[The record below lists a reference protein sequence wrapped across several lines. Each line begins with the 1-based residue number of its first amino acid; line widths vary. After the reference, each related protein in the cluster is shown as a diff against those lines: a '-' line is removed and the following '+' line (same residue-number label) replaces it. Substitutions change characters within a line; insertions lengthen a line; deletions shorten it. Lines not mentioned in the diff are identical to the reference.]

1 MISTILIG
9 WAGLAL
15 GLAILWWRQ
24 LKTRNATS
32 VDVAWAAGIGLLS
45 IYFAAASDGAPAR
58 RWLVGALGALWAL
71 RLAWHLLRDRVLR
84 HGIEE
89 DGRYKAMREHFGT
102 RAQTFFFFF
111 YQGQALV
118 AVLFSLPILFA
129 MQGEGFDLWTAAGVA
144 IWLAAV
150 SGETIADRQLAAFR
164 AEPAN
169 RGRTCRRGLWRYS
182 RHPNYFFEWVHWFSY
197 VLIAHGAW
205 PTWIG
210 PVLMLVFLFR
220 LTGIPYTELQALKS
234 RGDDYRAYQR
244 ETSAFFPWFPR
255 KESHA

>member
-1 MISTILIG
+1 MIPILLTG
-9 WAGLAL
+9 WAALAL
-15 GLAILWWRQ
+15 GLAFLWWRQ
-24 LKTRNATS
+24 LKSRNATS
-32 VDVAWAAGIGLLS
+32 VDVAWATGIGLLS
-45 IYFAAASDGAPAR
+45 IYFAAVSDGDPAR
-58 RWLVGALGALWAL
+58 RWLVGGLGALWAF

-84 HGIEE
+84 HGVEE
-89 DGRYKAMREHFGT
+89 DGRYKAMREHFGK
-102 RAQTFFFFF
+102 RSQPFFFVF

-118 AVLFSLPILFA
+118 AVLFSIPILAA
-129 MQGEGFDLWTAAGVA
+129 MQGGAIDGWTLAGVA
-144 IWLAAV
+144 VWLIAV
-150 SGETIADRQLAAFR
+150 AGETIADRQLAAWR
-164 AEPAN
+164 ADPAN

-197 VLIAHGAW
+197 VLIGHGAW
-205 PTWIG
+205 PTWLG

-234 RGDDYRAYQR
+234 RGEDYRAYQR